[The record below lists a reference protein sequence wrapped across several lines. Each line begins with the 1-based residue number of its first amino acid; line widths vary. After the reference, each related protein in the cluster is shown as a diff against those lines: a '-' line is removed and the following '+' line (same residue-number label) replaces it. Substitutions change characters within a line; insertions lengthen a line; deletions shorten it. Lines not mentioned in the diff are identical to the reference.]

1 MILQSLRAYGIS
13 GHSLGDSMSSLPVVS
28 SEWQEVEPRS
38 GIVGERLFWAP
49 YVQLHYITQQGK
61 KPVAL
66 LEWQRQPGESWLGW
80 QDLGELAEPV
90 PSSASA
96 VAEQRDEERR
106 NEKISSFYA
115 GLQNIGS
122 GLLSTLK
129 GVAFVGIGA
138 IVLLQFLKGR

>member
-1 MILQSLRAYGIS
+1 MILQPLRAYGVS
-13 GHSLGDSMSSLPVVS
+13 GHSLGDSMSSLPVTS
-28 SEWQEVEPRS
+28 SEWREVEPRS

-49 YVQLHYITQQGK
+49 YVQLHYVVQQGK

-66 LEWQRQPGESWLGW
+66 LEWQRQPAESWLDW

-106 NEKISSFYA
+106 NEKLSSFYS
-115 GLQNIGS
+115 GLQSFGS
-122 GLLSTLK
+122 GMLSTLK
-129 GVAFVGIGA
+129 GVAFVAVGA
-138 IVLLQFLKGR
+138 IVLSQFLRGR